1 LHCPVDHRIPQPT
14 LPLISAVDGVL
25 VSLRKWCRR
34 FAFSESGQGLIE
46 YSVIISVLSIGL
58 VAVLLVLRSSTGNVY
73 NDAWNTVDQAIACS
87 NGSSTAC
94 TSAGADGGSTG
105 PGTGGGSG
113 EADNG
118 KGNGNGGG
126 NGTGNN
132 GNGNGNGGGNGSNGQ
147 EGGKGNN
154 P

>member
-1 LHCPVDHRIPQPT
+1 
-14 LPLISAVDGVL
+14 

-58 VAVLLVLRSSTGNVY
+58 VAVLLVLRSSTGNVC
-73 NDAWNTVDQAIACS
+73 NDARNSVDQAIACS

-94 TSAGADGGSTG
+94 TSGGADGGSTDA
-105 PGTGGGSG
+105 GTGG
-113 EADNG
+113 EAGQGDNG
-118 KGNGNGGG
+118 KGKGNGGG
-126 NGTGNN
+126 NGKGNN

-147 EGGKGNN
+147 GGGKGNN